1 MNTRTILAPAN
12 YAIDSIRHELDRIYD
27 HMAVPGLASR
37 WPGRVLDSLRSHP
50 ALNILE
56 DDDHLFIEAEMPGV
70 APNALEVNVT
80 DHTITVAGTR
90 TIDAPTDGTSIRRE
104 RSDVRFERTLRL
116 PVAIEPDGIDACLSG
131 GVLTVTLPKVRPA
144 RTRRI
149 DVRAA

>member
-37 WPGRVLDSLRSHP
+37 WPGRMLNTLRPHP
-50 ALNILE
+50 AFNLLE
-56 DDDHLFIEAEMPGV
+56 DDDNLFIEAEMPGV
-70 APNALEVNVT
+70 SPDALEVNAT
-80 DHTITVAGTR
+80 DHSITVAGTR
-90 TIDAPTDGTSIRRE
+90 TLDAPTDGISIRRE
-104 RSDVRFERTLRL
+104 RSNVRFERTVSL
-116 PVAIEPDGIDACLSG
+116 PVAVEPDGIEASLVG

-149 DVRAA
+149 NVRES